1 MTLKWLKRIIPVALS
16 LALALGFTGRLLFGS
31 AVMGRQEEQNRL
43 QATEA
48 PAAQTLAE
56 APGQLDR
63 WQLLLLCDLDDG
75 CTAQLYADDGTL
87 VDKPVFSIGEA
98 ATTPLQPGRYQVTLE
113 PLGTAGFTLAP
124 NGTVADVTGPAW
136 TDGEMLY
143 LTDQLCGTL
152 TVERYL
158 SPQAYESRLQNVYY
172 YDLTLGGVTRTNA
185 LFFTDDLRPG
195 EDGQYYRS
203 CTFTGLPYGTYT
215 LRENEGEAITVSLRA
230 DQPALTVRFGAKP

>member
-1 MTLKWLKRIIPVALS
+1 MIGKWLKRIVPVALS
-16 LALALGFTGRLLFGS
+16 LALALGFTGRLLFGR
-31 AVMGRQEEQNRL
+31 AAQGQQEEQDRL
-43 QATEA
+43 QAPEA
-48 PAAQTLAE
+48 ETAQTLA
-56 APGQLDR
+56 PQPPDG

-75 CTAQLYADDGTL
+75 CTAQLCTIDGTQ
-87 VDKPVFSIGEA
+87 VDKPVFFIGEA
-98 ATTPLQPGRYQVTLE
+98 ATAPLQPGRYQVTLE
-113 PLGTAGFTLAP
+113 PLGTAEFTLAP

-158 SPQAYESRLQNVYY
+158 SPQAYASRLQNVYY
-172 YDLTLGGVTRTNA
+172 YDLTLGGTTRTNA

-215 LRENEGEAITVSLRA
+215 LRENEGESVTISLRE